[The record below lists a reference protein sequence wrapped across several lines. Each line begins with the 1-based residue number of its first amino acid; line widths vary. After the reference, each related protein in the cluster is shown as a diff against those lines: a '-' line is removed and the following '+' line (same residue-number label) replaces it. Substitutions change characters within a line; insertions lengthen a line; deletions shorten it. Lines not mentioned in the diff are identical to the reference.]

1 MPRRFV
7 SDLKDGEVVD
17 DVFLVSDKQLRANR
31 NAALYLSIDL
41 RDRSGLINGRM
52 WNVSE
57 DSCSGVQSGGYV
69 RVRGKVQL
77 FQGNLQL
84 ILTHCDPVSAAGIDP
99 VDFEQMPS
107 VKIEQLL
114 DELRTIM
121 LGFEDPCLRT
131 LMECFLVDEA
141 LMNALTET
149 PAGVKAHHAY
159 AGGLLEHMVTLLR
172 AAEKLCEVYTELNVE
187 LLQAGVFLHDI
198 GKTRELSCESGFNY
212 TDEGQLLGH
221 LTIGVEMLSDK
232 IRRVSELTSEP
243 FPNELELRLKHMI
256 LSHHGTYEF
265 GSPRLPMTPEA
276 VALHMIDNLD
286 AKLHEFH
293 RAIQDDPNTGSH
305 WTLFIPRLDRKI
317 FKGATPTP
325 PATNRRLLDS
335 E

>member
-1 MPRRFV
+1 MSRRFV
-7 SDLKDGEVVD
+7 TDLKDGEIVD

-31 NAALYLSIDL
+31 NAALYLSVDL
-41 RDRSGLINGRM
+41 RDKTGMMNGRM

-69 RVRGKVQL
+69 RARGKVQL
-77 FQGNLQL
+77 FQGTLQL
-84 ILTHCDPVSAAGIDP
+84 ILTHCDPVSAAAIDP
-99 VDFEQMPS
+99 VDFEQVSS

-114 DELRTIM
+114 EQLRSVL
-121 LGFEDPCLRT
+121 LGFENPDLRI
-131 LMECFLVDEA
+131 LMECFLVEET
-141 LMNALTET
+141 LLNALTET

-159 AGGLLEHMVTLLR
+159 AGGLLEHVVTLLKS
-172 AAEKLCEVYTELNVE
+172 AEKLCEVYTELDVE

-221 LTIGVEMLSDK
+221 LMIGVEMLTEK
-232 IRRVSELTSEP
+232 IRRVTELTREP
-243 FPNELELRLKHMI
+243 FPQELEWRLKHMI

-276 VALHMIDNLD
+276 IALHMIDNLD
-286 AKLHEFH
+286 AKLHEFT
-293 RAIQDDPNTGSH
+293 RAIQDDPNSNSH

-317 FKGATPTP
+317 FKGIK
-325 PATNRRLLDS
+325 
-335 E
+335 